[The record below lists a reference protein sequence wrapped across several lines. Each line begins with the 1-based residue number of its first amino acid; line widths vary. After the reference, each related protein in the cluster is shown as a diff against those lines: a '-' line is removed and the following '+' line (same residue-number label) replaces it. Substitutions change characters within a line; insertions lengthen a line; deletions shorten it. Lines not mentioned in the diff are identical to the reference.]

1 MVETDLLLV
10 YNSIS
15 GQDLRNSKYSN
26 LINECVRLLRW
37 RLFFDLMLKAI
48 QLSALS
54 CFFFKIFI
62 TYC

>member
-26 LINECVRLLRW
+26 LINECVRLLRCGW
-37 RLFFDLMLKAI
+37 NGKTKHIYRGEEIKLLISWLMPL
-48 QLSALS
+48 
-54 CFFFKIFI
+54 
-62 TYC
+62 